1 MKEKQILKVIRKTLK
16 QIIIEKCM
24 NILILQVS
32 FINILKNS
40 AVKTIKT
47 GVHCNNHRKKYR
59 NAKCIKLPNYRYKEN
74 ENKNKQNLFKKYFQE
89 SFFGH

>member
-1 MKEKQILKVIRKTLK
+1 MEREEKANSETWKKSKLEVRLKTLT

-40 AVKTIKT
+40 ALKTIKT

-74 ENKNKQNLFKKYFQE
+74 ENKNMQN
-89 SFFGH
+89 